1 MLLTDAEAPGP
12 ESLYC
17 PQGSNACSKPGVC
30 ISEVGIDRF
39 PLAGGMKQK
48 ADCCRHTHCRVFS
61 ALVVM
66 WEPLD
71 ISPSSG
77 SHPCT

>member
-1 MLLTDAEAPGP
+1 MPLTDAQTPGP

-17 PQGSNACSKPGVC
+17 PRGSNARSELGARV
-30 ISEVGIDRF
+30 SEVGIDRF

-61 ALVVM
+61 ELLVM

-71 ISPSSG
+71 VSPYPG

>member
-1 MLLTDAEAPGP
+1 MPLTDAEALGP

-17 PQGSNACSKPGVC
+17 PQGSSAHREPGAGV
-30 ISEVGIDRF
+30 SEVGTDRF

-48 ADCCRHTHCRVFS
+48 ADCCRHTDCRVFS
-61 ALVVM
+61 ERVGI

-71 ISPSSG
+71 ISPYPG